1 MEIDLEVLTSK
12 LDELKD
18 QEARLKHDLKETEK
32 HIEKLEL
39 QLQAVL
45 TANQVEYMQFGTYS
59 FGWKTSQRNSFN
71 QKLFSAE
78 HPDLYDL
85 FKTTTEIKKFEF
97 KVGV

>member
-1 MEIDLEVLTSK
+1 MEIDLDVLTNK

-18 QEARLKHDLKETEK
+18 TEANLKFQLQQVQK
-32 HIEKLEL
+32 HIEPIEL

-45 TANQVEYMQFGTYS
+45 TANEVDSMQYGTYY

>member
-1 MEIDLEVLTSK
+1 MEIDLEVLTNQ

-18 QEARLKHDLKETEK
+18 QEAKLKFDLNQTQKK
-32 HIEKLEL
+32 IEQIEL

-45 TANQVEYMQFGTYS
+45 TANEVDSMQYGTYY

-78 HPDLYDL
+78 HPDLYEL
-85 FKTTTEIKKFEF
+85 FKTKSEIKKFVF

>member
-1 MEIDLEVLTSK
+1 MEIDLDK
-12 LDELKD
+12 LVNELDTLKD
-18 QEARLKHDLKETEK
+18 NEARLKFELKEVEK
-32 HIEKLEL
+32 QVEKLEL

-45 TANQVEYMQFGTYS
+45 RSNEVEGMQVGNYY

-71 QKLFSAE
+71 QKLFSSE

-97 KVGV
+97 RVGV

>member
-1 MEIDLEVLTSK
+1 MEIDLEVLTNK

-18 QEARLKHDLKETEK
+18 QEARFKFELNQTQKK
-32 HIEKLEL
+32 IEQMEL
-39 QLQAVL
+39 LLQAVL

-59 FGWKTSQRNSFN
+59 FGWKTSQRTSFN
-71 QKLFSAE
+71 QKLFSSE
-78 HPDLYDL
+78 YPKLYDL